1 MNSRRAPSAPMAN
14 GETLRPSAD
23 FPSCQFRGRAGLMA
37 RFGEESIM
45 PVNGLAPYDDS
56 NVFAR
61 ILRGEIPC
69 RKVFEDDHVLAF
81 HDIHP
86 QAPIH
91 VLVIPKTRYVS
102 FADFTAKGSDAEIAS
117 FFRAVRE
124 ITRALGLEANGYRL
138 LTNMGVDANQEIAHF
153 HVHIFAGRPLGPML
167 APA

>member
-1 MNSRRAPSAPMAN
+1 MNSWRAPSAPMAN
-14 GETLRPSAD
+14 DETLRASAG

-69 RKVFEDDHVLAF
+69 RKVFENDQVLAF

-91 VLVIPKTRYVS
+91 ILVIPKARYVS